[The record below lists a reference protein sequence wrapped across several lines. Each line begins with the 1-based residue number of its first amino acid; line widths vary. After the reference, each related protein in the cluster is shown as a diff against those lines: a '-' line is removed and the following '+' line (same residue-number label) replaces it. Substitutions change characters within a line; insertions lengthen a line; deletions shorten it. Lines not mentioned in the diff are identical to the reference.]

1 MPTGSNK
8 SKQMTIVI
16 MAKDATKAA
25 WKSVE
30 GSAQDA
36 MNALKTSVK
45 SVELAFLGLE
55 TAILGSGVFALKKMV
70 TVAKD
75 IGVASVASRSE
86 MEQLS
91 FEFENMMG
99 SAEEGAKALESLTAA
114 TDKLPF
120 TTKAISETAKKL
132 REIGMLGPNVGAG
145 MKAVGDMAVDA
156 GVGVQEMGD
165 ALSRIWLTG
174 SIGSRGPSGFIRGM
188 LKTKMGLDVAKLS
201 TTELGEAI
209 TKLMMDPQYGVVG
222 IGDKFNKTF
231 EGIKI
236 QIQKTW
242 TTVKNAIADTGLFDE
257 VKRIADTILKYIS
270 GPEFM
275 GTMKRLGDVLTGVV
289 RSFREKLEEMVKN
302 GDVTRLLE
310 QWVGIIR
317 TIGNVI
323 KNIISNIPQI
333 AGVIFNIAESI
344 ALTIES
350 IAKAI
355 DGVMRKVGEIT
366 GKTQELERAAK
377 DTNDAWKES
386 NTILSQLRDRHK
398 EINEA
403 LSVGRVTTGDVASAY
418 DDVLNIVTKVGGG
431 TENYKTQLADI
442 NKYMAIYNDEHTTA
456 QGHAAMLEAI
466 TESMNDILTSVEG
479 KQSGISEQLGVQYN
493 TVQDQLATYQDN
505 YVANAGIG
513 SIIGE
518 NIKKLKEM
526 KWIDEETVGTVNAIG
541 DGHKEVAKSID
552 QENTTMET
560 AAQLALKM
568 KDAINAI
575 EPPKLK
581 LSAEVWDDFMND
593 FVVKYKA
600 KGADIVE
607 IMKDTASA
615 AQGAFSSLF
624 FDVLT
629 GQFKSFGDYL
639 KAFWNSLAQEMANMM
654 SRKLVNSLFD
664 VLASG
669 ASNYSGGG
677 TNAQPAAATINTQ
690 ASGSPGAGGF
700 QHGGIVMGMPGV
712 DRNPVRATKGEMIL
726 TQRQQA
732 NLFNIANSGGG
743 GRGDTI
749 VVNNH
754 ITAMDSQ
761 DVFRALDKNKGGLW
775 AVINKSKRSGFR
787 GARG

>member
-16 MAKDATKAA
+16 AAKDATKAA

-36 MNALKTSVK
+36 MKALKTSVK

-75 IGVASVASRSE
+75 IGIASVASRSE

-99 SAEEGAKALESLTAA
+99 SAEEGAKALLSLTAA

-317 TIGNVI
+317 TIGNVV

-355 DGVMRKVGEIT
+355 DGVMRKVGVIT
-366 GKTQELERAAK
+366 GKTLELELAAK
-377 DTNDAWKES
+377 NTHSAWKDS
-386 NTILSQLRDRHK
+386 DTVLAQLRDRHK

-403 LSVGRVTTGDVASAY
+403 LSVGRVTTGDVARAY

-431 TENYKTQLADI
+431 TDEYKTQLADI

-505 YVANAGIG
+505 YVANASIG
-513 SIIGE
+513 GVIGE

-526 KWIDEETVGTVNAIG
+526 KWIDEDTVDTVNAIG

-552 QENTTMET
+552 GENKT

-593 FVVKYKA
+593 FVIKYKA

-654 SRKLVNSLFD
+654 SKKLVNTLFD
-664 VLASG
+664 ALASG
-669 ASNYSGGG
+669 ASAASAGGG
-677 TNAQPAAATINTQ
+677 SNAQPTAATINTQ
-690 ASGSPGAGGF
+690 ASGSPGSGGF

-743 GRGDTI
+743 SRGDSI
-749 VVNNH
+749 VTNH

-761 DVFRALDKNKGGLW
+761 DVFRALDKNKGGMW
-775 AVINKSKRSGFR
+775 AAINKSKRSGFR